1 MFSTVS
7 IQPFLDEFKEVS
19 MNESAVEIEEET
31 LESEFEVED
40 EFEVEEPEVDEE
52 VIETEAE
59 AEETEE
65 AAEDEDDEVVIQ
77 IGEESPSSE
86 DESEKAP
93 EWVREVR
100 KVNRE
105 QQREI
110 KKLKQELEQVR
121 GEAPKQVQLGS
132 KPTLESADY
141 DTDVYE
147 KQLTDWYE
155 RKRQYDAQQEQIKLE
170 QQKQQEAWQNVLT
183 GYVEKKAALKVRD
196 YDEAE
201 AVVEDTLNTNQQG
214 MILQGADDP
223 ALLVYAL
230 GKNPKKAQELASIH
244 DPVKFAFAVAKL
256 ETQLKVTN
264 RKAMAKPEKTVKG
277 AAPLSGSVDST
288 LERLRAEAER
298 TGDYTK
304 VIKYKRQKK
313 R

>member
-1 MFSTVS
+1 M
-7 IQPFLDEFKEVS
+7 K
-19 MNESAVEIEEET
+19 ESAELIEEEI
-31 LESEFEVED
+31 LESDIEVED
-40 EFEVEEPEVDEE
+40 EYEAEEPEVDVDED
-52 VIETEAE
+52 IETEAE
-59 AEETEE
+59 AEDEV
-65 AAEDEDDEVVIQ
+65 EDELDEEVVIQ

-86 DESEKAP
+86 DDEVREAP

-110 KKLKQELEQVR
+110 KKLRQELEQSR
-121 GEAPKQVQLGS
+121 GVKAPEVKLGQ

-155 RKRQYDAQQEQIKLE
+155 RKRQYDLQQEQV
-170 QQKQQEAWQNVLT
+170 KQQQAQQQQAWQNVLT
-183 GYVEKKAALKVRD
+183 SYVEKKTALKVRD

-201 AVVEDTLNTNQQG
+201 AVVEDELNTNQQG

-223 ALLVYAL
+223 ALVVYAL
-230 GKNPKKAQELASIH
+230 GKNPKKAKELASIT

-264 RKAMAKPEKTVKG
+264 RKAATKPEKTVKG
-277 AAPLSGSVDST
+277 SAPLSGSVDSN
-288 LERLRAEAER
+288 LERLRAEAAR

-304 VIKYKRQKK
+304 VMKYKAQKK